1 MNAKEN
7 YLRMLRGEIPEF
19 MPSFFEPY
27 MAPVKE
33 ELLTPQ
39 TAPNGPII
47 TSFGVTYIGNAENN
61 WGAMPDP
68 RIHILEDITKWRGII
83 KAPDLSGRDW
93 ESYYKKKT
101 ENIDRENLC
110 VMIDGGD
117 FFLTLVSFMGFENA
131 LMAMHEEPEEVVE
144 LFEYVSQFY
153 MAVLRNQMY
162 YMRPEVYVLMDD
174 DSAYQAPFFS
184 VDMYRRLIKPFHRRQ
199 CDIALEFGAIVER
212 HDCGKSEQFIDDWL
226 DIGVREWNPAQ
237 ISNDLKTVKSKYAG
251 RLALSGCWDSQG
263 PLSHKSVDDK
273 VLKDALAEYTD
284 TFAPGGGFT
293 FGAMIGGPPD
303 DPEAGA
309 KRDVIKDFFFDYA
322 RDWYKTH

>member
-19 MPSFFEPY
+19 MPSYFEPY
-27 MAPVKE
+27 MATVKD

-39 TAPNGPII
+39 SAPDGPVIS
-47 TSFGVTYIGNAENN
+47 SFGVTFVGSADNN

-68 RIHILEDITKWRGII
+68 RIHILEDITKWRDIV
-83 KAPDLSGRDW
+83 KAPDLSRRDW
-93 ESYYKKKT
+93 ESYYRKKT
-101 ENIDRENLC
+101 EGVDRENLC
-110 VMIDGGD
+110 VMVDGGD
-117 FFLTLVSFMGFENA
+117 FFLTLASFMGFEGA
-131 LMAMHEEPEEVVE
+131 LLAMHEEPEEVMD

-153 MAVLRNQMY
+153 MTVLRNQMY
-162 YMRPEVYVLMDD
+162 YMRPEIYVLMDD

-199 CDIALEFGAIVER
+199 CEIALEFGAIIHR

-226 DIGVREWNPAQ
+226 DIGAREWNPAQ
-237 ISNDLKTVKSKYAG
+237 ISNDLKTVKRKYLG

-263 PLSHKSVDDK
+263 RLGHKSVDEES
-273 VLKDALAEYTD
+273 LKDALAEYVD

-293 FGAMIGGPPD
+293 FGAMIGGAPD
-303 DPEAGA
+303 DAEANV
-309 KRDVIKDFFFDYA
+309 KRGVIRDFFFDYA